1 MVSGDDASYM
11 TCGRGIHNSIT
22 HRKSNGKSSV
32 KAQWRAPTD
41 FEGEVI
47 FRYTCLKEYQTFWV
61 GLESQPVRITRSI
74 EEPSEVKNSSSES
87 DNTNVSTDD
96 ILEPSVK
103 TDGELNN
110 VNSIEV
116 VDKDDIDKDAAK
128 NSEFGFAFID
138 SKNEEEVEEEDIPQP
153 AQSAVIPQPSS
164 STEEKVRRQTKLRL
178 SSTSSRYNISKLNG
192 PIWDI

>member
-1 MVSGDDASYM
+1 M

-110 VNSIEV
+110 VKSIEV

-164 STEEKVRRQTKLRL
+164 STEEKVRRQTKL
-178 SSTSSRYNISKLNG
+178 
-192 PIWDI
+192 